1 MNYSLVI
8 ICPASIREQ
17 VNAAAAAQ
25 GLGPDNIPCAL
36 SADGSAPATAYGCR
50 SWASQG
56 FRDNFDTLFPAE
68 LRNACIA
75 IDWQD
80 DHPGVGFTHFDEVLA
95 ANNLSRVEDI

>member
-8 ICPASIREQ
+8 IVPVAIREQ
-17 VNAAAAAQ
+17 VNAAAEAQ
-25 GLGPDNIPCAL
+25 GLGPDNLSCPL

-50 SWASQG
+50 AWASEG
-56 FRDNFDTLFPAE
+56 FHDNFDALFPAE

-80 DHPGVGFTHFDEVLA
+80 DHAGVGFTHFDEVLA
-95 ANNLSRVEDI
+95 ENGLQRVTE